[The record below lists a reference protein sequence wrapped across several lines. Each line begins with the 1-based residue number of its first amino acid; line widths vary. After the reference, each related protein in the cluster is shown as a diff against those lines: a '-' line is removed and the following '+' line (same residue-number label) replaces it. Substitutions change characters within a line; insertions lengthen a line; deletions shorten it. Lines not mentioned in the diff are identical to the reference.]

1 MTCWGSPVPV
11 NDLTSLLSVAL
22 LARVGPAR
30 DRLRDALVQA
40 GATVVLED
48 DPNSLQP
55 DALRDADVGA
65 VLIALEP
72 AIEDAL
78 ERLDPVLASPRLTL
92 IFDEAELA
100 ARREG
105 WEAQRWARH
114 LAAKLHG
121 HHDVLPPGSEQ
132 DGLLQPEP
140 GLPVTPAELHADAPL
155 EFHVREAF
163 DAASD
168 VPADG
173 LYQPPEGYSEPMS
186 LEEALAA
193 MQVPAAAPQ
202 INVPP
207 PVPTAPAIPAVPAA
221 PLGDHS
227 SWSLVDEDT
236 AVVAA
241 VPPPPPPSAPA
252 VPSDFDIE
260 RLSLVELEP
269 EGIPSDAAPGA
280 VLVMAGIGGPDAL
293 RRLLAAL
300 PAGLAVPILVY
311 MRLDGGR
318 YGNLVKQ
325 MARVSALPVLLAESD
340 QPVAAGT
347 VYILPDDVGVAVHNR
362 GLHFTADAQ
371 GIRVDALP
379 AAHSGVVMLSGGD
392 AALVDEVLGLAV
404 AGAWVAGQTGDGCY
418 DPLAASAVIA
428 AGMAAGDPPQ
438 LAAAIA
444 ERWGVSE

>member
-1 MTCWGSPVPV
+1 VPV
-11 NDLTSLLSVAL
+11 NDLNPLPLVAL

-30 DRLRDALVQA
+30 ERLREALAQA
-40 GATVVLED
+40 GATVVLEE
-48 DPNSLQP
+48 DPNSV
-55 DALRDADVGA
+55 DAETLGGVDAGA

-72 AIEDAL
+72 AVEDAL
-78 ERLDPVLASPRLTL
+78 ERLDPVLASPALTV

-114 LAAKLHG
+114 LVAKLHG
-121 HHDVLPPGSEQ
+121 HQDVLPPGSEQ
-132 DGLLQPEP
+132 EGLLQPEP
-140 GLPVTPAELHADAPL
+140 GLPQTPAELHDGAPL

-163 DAASD
+163 DAAAD
-168 VPADG
+168 VPTDG
-173 LYQPPEGYSEPMS
+173 LYTPPEAYSEPMS

-193 MQVPAAAPQ
+193 MQAPAAVPAS
-202 INVPP
+202 VPP
-207 PVPTAPAIPAVPAA
+207 PVPAAETVPRA

-227 SWSLVDEDT
+227 SWSLVEED
-236 AVVAA
+236 APAPAA
-241 VPPPPPPSAPA
+241 VPAPPVSTPPA
-252 VPSDFDIE
+252 VDSFVSPG
-260 RLSLVELEP
+260 LSLVELEP
-269 EGIPSDAAPGA
+269 AIEPDGAAPGA
-280 VLVMAGIGGPDAL
+280 ALVLAGIGGPDAL

-300 PAGLAVPILVY
+300 PAGLAVPVLVY

-340 QPVAAGT
+340 QPVLAGNA
-347 VYILPDDVGVAVHNR
+347 YILPDDVGVVVRNR
-362 GLHFTADAQ
+362 GLHFIADAR
-371 GIRVDALP
+371 GIQVAELP
-379 AAHSGVVMLSGGD
+379 PAHSAVVLLSGSD
-392 AALVDEVLGLAV
+392 VAVLDDVLALAV

-418 DPLAASAVIA
+418 DPVAANAVVA

-438 LAAAIA
+438 LAAAIV

>member
-1 MTCWGSPVPV
+1 MPA
-11 NDLTSLLSVAL
+11 NDLNPLPLVAL

-30 DRLRDALVQA
+30 ERLREALAQA
-40 GATVVLED
+40 GATVVLEE
-48 DPNSLQP
+48 DPNSV
-55 DALRDADVGA
+55 DAETLGGVDAGA

-72 AIEDAL
+72 AVEDAL
-78 ERLDPVLASPRLTL
+78 ERLDPVLASPELTV

-114 LAAKLHG
+114 LVAKLHG
-121 HHDVLPPGSEQ
+121 HQDVLPPGSEQ
-132 DGLLQPEP
+132 EGLLQPEP
-140 GLPVTPAELHADAPL
+140 GLPQTPAERHADAPL

-163 DAASD
+163 DAAAD
-168 VPADG
+168 VPTDG
-173 LYQPPEGYSEPMS
+173 LYTPPEAYSEPMS

-193 MQVPAAAPQ
+193 MQAAPAAAPA
-202 INVPP
+202 NVPP
-207 PVPTAPAIPAVPAA
+207 PVPVDAPAAPRA

-236 AVVAA
+236 VA
-241 VPPPPPPSAPA
+241 PPA
-252 VPSDFDIE
+252 VPAAPASAPPVSEAFDTPS
-260 RLSLVELEP
+260 LSLVELEP
-269 EGIPSDAAPGA
+269 EVAADGSAPGA
-280 VLVMAGIGGPDAL
+280 VLVLAGIGGPDAL

-300 PAGLAVPILVY
+300 PAGLATPVLVY

-340 QPVAAGT
+340 QPVLAGNA
-347 VYILPDDVGVAVHNR
+347 YILSDDVGVAVRNR
-362 GLHFTADAQ
+362 GLYFTADAQ
-371 GIRVDALP
+371 GIQVAALP
-379 AAHSGVVMLSGGD
+379 PAHSAVVLLSGSD
-392 AALVDEVLGLAV
+392 VAVLDDVLSLAV

-418 DPLAASAVIA
+418 DPVAANAVVA

>member
-1 MTCWGSPVPV
+1 MPA
-11 NDLTSLLSVAL
+11 NDLNPLPLVAL

-30 DRLRDALVQA
+30 ERLREALAQA
-40 GATVVLED
+40 GATVVLEE
-48 DPNSLQP
+48 DPNSV
-55 DALRDADVGA
+55 DAETLGGVDAGA

-78 ERLDPVLASPRLTL
+78 ERLDPVLASPALTV

-114 LAAKLHG
+114 LVAKLHG
-121 HHDVLPPGSEQ
+121 HQDVLPPGSEQ
-132 DGLLQPEP
+132 EGLLQPEP
-140 GLPVTPAELHADAPL
+140 GLPQTPAELHADAPL

-163 DAASD
+163 DAAAD
-168 VPADG
+168 VPTDG
-173 LYQPPEGYSEPMS
+173 LYTPPEAYSEPMS

-193 MQVPAAAPQ
+193 MQAPAAAPASE
-202 INVPP
+202 PP
-207 PVPTAPAIPAVPAA
+207 PVPASAPAA
-221 PLGDHS
+221 PPAALGDHS
-227 SWSLVDEDT
+227 SWSLVDDH
-236 AVVAA
+236 AA
-241 VPPPPPPSAPA
+241 VPAA
-252 VPSDFDIE
+252 VPAPPVSE
-260 RLSLVELEP
+260 APPAEVYVGEGLSLVELEP
-269 EGIPSDAAPGA
+269 EVAPDGAAPGA
-280 VLVMAGIGGPDAL
+280 VLVLAGIGGPDAL

-300 PAGLAVPILVY
+300 PAGLAVPVLVY

-340 QPVAAGT
+340 QPVQAGNA
-347 VYILPDDVGVAVHNR
+347 YILPDDVGVAVRNR
-362 GLHFTADAQ
+362 GVYFVADAGGVQ
-371 GIRVDALP
+371 VAALP
-379 AAHSGVVMLSGGD
+379 PAHSAVVMLSGSD
-392 AALVDEVLGLAV
+392 VAVLDDVLALAV
-404 AGAWVAGQTGDGCY
+404 AGAWVAGQTGEGCY
-418 DPLAASAVIA
+418 DPVAANAVVA

>member
-11 NDLTSLLSVAL
+11 NDLNPLPSVAL

-30 DRLRDALVQA
+30 ERLREALAQA
-40 GATVVLED
+40 GATVVLEE
-48 DPNSLQP
+48 DPNSVDLETLGGA
-55 DALRDADVGA
+55 DAGA

-78 ERLDPVLASPRLTL
+78 ERLDPVLASPSLTV

-114 LAAKLHG
+114 LVAKLHG
-121 HHDVLPPGSEQ
+121 HQDVLPPGAEQ
-132 DGLLQPEP
+132 EGLLQPEP
-140 GLPVTPAELHADAPL
+140 GLPQTPAELHADAPL

-163 DAASD
+163 DAAGD
-168 VPADG
+168 VPPDG
-173 LYQPPEGYSEPMS
+173 LYQAPEGYSEPIS

-193 MQVPAAAPQ
+193 MQAPVAAPSAS
-202 INVPP
+202 VPP
-207 PVPTAPAIPAVPAA
+207 PVPASAPPVPRA

-227 SWSLVDEDT
+227 SWSLVDEDS
-236 AVVAA
+236 AVPVAA
-241 VPPPPPPSAPA
+241 PAAPASAPIEPNA
-252 VPSDFDIE
+252 FDIE
-260 RLSLVELEP
+260 RLSLVELEADAD
-269 EGIPSDAAPGA
+269 PSGAAPGA
-280 VLVMAGIGGPDAL
+280 VLVLAGIGGPDAL

-325 MARVSALPVLLAESD
+325 MARVSALPVVLAESD
-340 QPVAAGT
+340 QPVLAGNA
-347 VYILPDDVGVAVHNR
+347 YILPDDVGVAVHNR
-362 GLHFTADAQ
+362 GLHFTADAK
-371 GIRVDALP
+371 GIQVAALP
-379 AAHSGVVMLSGGD
+379 PAHSAVVMLSGSD
-392 AALVDEVLGLAV
+392 VALLDDVLSLAV
-404 AGAWVAGQTGDGCY
+404 AGGWVAGQTGEGCY
-418 DPLAASAVIA
+418 DPIAANAVVA

>member
-1 MTCWGSPVPV
+1 MPA
-11 NDLTSLLSVAL
+11 NDLNPLPSVAL

-30 DRLRDALVQA
+30 ERLREALAQA

-48 DPNSLQP
+48 DPNSI
-55 DALRDADVGA
+55 DAATLGGVDAGA

-78 ERLDPVLASPRLTL
+78 ERLDPVLALPTLTV

-114 LAAKLHG
+114 LVAKLHG
-121 HHDVLPPGSEQ
+121 HQDVLPPGSEQ
-132 DGLLQPEP
+132 EGLLQPEP

-163 DAASD
+163 DAAGD

-173 LYQPPEGYSEPMS
+173 LYTPPEGYSEPIS
-186 LEEALAA
+186 LEDALAA
-193 MQVPAAAPQ
+193 MQAPAAAPPAS
-202 INVPP
+202 VPP
-207 PVPTAPAIPAVPAA
+207 PVPASAPAAPRA

-236 AVVAA
+236 AAPVV
-241 VPPPPPPSAPA
+241 VPPAPVSAP
-252 VPSDFDIE
+252 PLPDGFNTDS
-260 RLSLVELEP
+260 LSLVDLEP
-269 EGIPSDAAPGA
+269 EVEPSAAAPGA
-280 VLVMAGIGGPDAL
+280 VLVLAGIGGPDAL

-300 PAGLAVPILVY
+300 PAGLAVPVLVY

-325 MARVSALPVLLAESD
+325 MARVSALPVLLAESE
-340 QPVAAGT
+340 QPVLAGT
-347 VYILPDDVGVAVHNR
+347 AYILSDDIGVAVRNR
-362 GLHFTADAQ
+362 GLHFIADAQ
-371 GIRVDALP
+371 GIQVAALP
-379 AAHSGVVMLSGGD
+379 PADSAVVMLSGSDVG
-392 AALVDEVLGLAV
+392 AVENVLSLARD
-404 AGAWVAGQTGDGCY
+404 GAWVAGQTGEGCY
-418 DPLAASAVIA
+418 DPIAANAVVA

-438 LAAAIA
+438 LAQAIA

>member
-1 MTCWGSPVPV
+1 MPV
-11 NDLTSLLSVAL
+11 NDLNPLPLVAL

-30 DRLRDALVQA
+30 ERLREALAQA
-40 GATVVLED
+40 GATVVLEE
-48 DPNSLQP
+48 DPNSV
-55 DALRDADVGA
+55 DAETLGGVDAGA

-78 ERLDPVLASPRLTL
+78 ERLDPVLASPALTV

-114 LAAKLHG
+114 LVAKLHG
-121 HHDVLPPGSEQ
+121 HQDVLPPGSEQ
-132 DGLLQPEP
+132 EGLLQPEP
-140 GLPVTPAELHADAPL
+140 GLPQTPAELHADAPL

-163 DAASD
+163 DAAAD
-168 VPADG
+168 VPTDG
-173 LYQPPEGYSEPMS
+173 LYTPPEAYSEPMS

-193 MQVPAAAPQ
+193 MQAPPAAPTTAGS
-202 INVPP
+202 VPP
-207 PVPTAPAIPAVPAA
+207 PVAPSMPPVPPAA
-221 PLGDHS
+221 LGDHS
-227 SWSLVDEDT
+227 SWSLVEDH

-241 VPPPPPPSAPA
+241 AVPAPAPSAPPPGEVYA
-252 VPSDFDIE
+252 GE
-260 RLSLVELEP
+260 GLSLVELEP
-269 EGIPSDAAPGA
+269 EIAPDGAAPGA
-280 VLVMAGIGGPDAL
+280 ALVLAGIGGPDAL

-300 PAGLAVPILVY
+300 PAGLAVPVLVY

-340 QPVAAGT
+340 QPVLAGNA
-347 VYILPDDVGVAVHNR
+347 YILPDDVGVTVRNR
-362 GLHFTADAQ
+362 GLYFIADAR
-371 GIRVDALP
+371 GIQVTALP
-379 AAHSGVVMLSGGD
+379 AAHSAVVLLSGSD
-392 AALVDEVLGLAV
+392 VAVLDDVLGLAV
-404 AGAWVAGQTGDGCY
+404 AGAWVAGQTGEGCY
-418 DPLAASAVIA
+418 DPVAANAVVA